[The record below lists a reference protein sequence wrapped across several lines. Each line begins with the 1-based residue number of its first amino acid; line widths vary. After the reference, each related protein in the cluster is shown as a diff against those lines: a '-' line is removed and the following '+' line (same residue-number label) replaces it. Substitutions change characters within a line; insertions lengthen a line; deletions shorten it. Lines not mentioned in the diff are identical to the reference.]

1 MIELHR
7 HIEILLL
14 DSDCVIVPGFGG
26 FMAHHVDAVYD
37 NEDGTFLPPYRTIG
51 FNSQLRLNDSLLAQ
65 SYIEA
70 YDISYPEAMRRIE
83 AEVDEL
89 REVLQNEGAYEFEN
103 LGRISVNQEGKYEFQ
118 PLSAGI
124 LSPELYG
131 MGGTQIFMRN
141 DGRRGFTEVIETG
154 EEIVSKQALLP
165 FDDPDNVH
173 TTDNN
178 EDDAVKNTIEEADT
192 STGEAPS
199 DGLLEFTD
207 NDKVVSIKVSWI
219 RNAVAVAAA
228 IAAFFFIVTP
238 VMNSRT
244 DTVSMSHINSR
255 LIYSLMPK
263 DAECPE
269 ALEIA
274 VCGTDSTASVDSIAS
289 SEAASSDDAQSAAA
303 DSNAESKE
311 VAEKAEQAEGTTIQ
325 KATVYTIVL
334 ASQVRQSRA
343 EEFVAQLQKA
353 GHKSARVFIRNNVV
367 RVVYGEYASEADASS
382 DLQAFHRME
391 GFEEAWIYKIQN

>member
-89 REVLQNEGAYEFEN
+89 REVLQNEGTYVFEN
-103 LGRISVNQEGKYEFQ
+103 LGKISVNQEGKYEFQ
-118 PLSAGI
+118 PLPAGI

-131 MGGTQIFMRN
+131 MGGTQIFMRG
-141 DGRRGFTEVIETG
+141 DSRHASSVAVEAA
-154 EEIVSKQALLP
+154 EEASSGQSLLS
-165 FDDPDNVH
+165 FEEPDNS
-173 TTDNN
+173 TATDDS
-178 EDDAVKNTIEEADT
+178 EDVAAASAADET
-192 STGEAPS
+192 NLS
-199 DGLLEFTD
+199 DNGASAAELLEFTD
-207 NDKVVSIKVSWI
+207 DDKVVSIKVSWI
-219 RNAVAVAAA
+219 RNAVAMAAA

-255 LIYSLMPK
+255 IIYSLMPK
-263 DAECPE
+263 DANSHE
-269 ALEIA
+269 AVGVA
-274 VCGTDSTASVDSIAS
+274 VVNSDSTANSDSIAL
-289 SEAASSDDAQSAAA
+289 SEELLSDGNKPVSAGN
-303 DSNAESKE
+303 DAESAE
-311 VAEKAEQAEGTTIQ
+311 VAEEKVPAVAENSPKTP
-325 KATVYTIVL
+325 VYTIVL
-334 ASQVRQSRA
+334 ASQVRKSRA
-343 EEFVAQLQKA
+343 EEFVSELQKN
-353 GHKSARVFIRNNVV
+353 GHKSARVIIRNNIV
-367 RVVYGEYASEADASS
+367 RVVCGEYATESEASA
-382 DLQAFHRME
+382 DLRAFHRTE
-391 GFEEAWIYKIQN
+391 GFEEAWIYRIQY